1 MPYAI
6 IPMGCTWMCWALL
19 CSNRRPLYL
28 VCFQEL
34 WWAVSRYYGV
44 CRVIAWLYDSLRLF
58 QALVGPIHACV
69 LKEIPVYT
77 DHGLAY
83 SANSFTWA
91 CLRFSALLPFLA
103 KQSPAQHNTAHQSSW
118 KQTRYRGLL
127 LEQSIAQ
134 HIQVRPIGIIA

>member
-6 IPMGCTWMCWALL
+6 IPMGYTWMCWALL
-19 CSNRRPLYL
+19 CSRRPLYL

-44 CRVIAWLYDSLRLF
+44 CRVIGWLYDSLRLF

-77 DHGLAY
+77 DHGFAY
-83 SANSFTWA
+83 TANSFT
-91 CLRFSALLPFLA
+91 
-103 KQSPAQHNTAHQSSW
+103 
-118 KQTRYRGLL
+118 
-127 LEQSIAQ
+127 
-134 HIQVRPIGIIA
+134 